1 MNADKFM
8 KVIINE
14 SKAKKVFF
22 EYLDSMEELDVEM
35 VSRYSDDGGLAY
47 YPIANFGYGDDEDI
61 DYEPV
66 MESFVYYPKW
76 ENYGWEEETYELKE
90 FPLIE
95 LDNDIYNK
103 LITMFSDTIFHT
115 LAPEWFSKKIGH
127 PVKNVYPQ

>member
-1 MNADKFM
+1 M

-22 EYLDSMEELDVEM
+22 EYLDSMEELDVETA
-35 VSRYSDDGGLAY
+35 SRYSDGNSLVY
-47 YPIANFGYGDDEDI
+47 YPVTGFGYGDDEDE
-61 DYEPV
+61 DVEYEPV
-66 MESFVYYPKW
+66 MDSFIYYPRW
-76 ENYGWEEETYELKE
+76 EDYGWEEETYDLKE